1 MRLRRLEMRASK
13 YCVAILIATLTPA
26 LLFGGTISG
35 KVTYTG
41 TPVKQKP
48 IDMSKEPSCAKQHA
62 TPITNETVVT
72 GPNNALDNV
81 VVYVSSGAPDEGQ
94 VPSQPVTYD

>member
-1 MRLRRLEMRASK
+1 M
-13 YCVAILIATLTPA
+13 CPA
-26 LLFGGTISG
+26 LMFAGTISG

-62 TPITNETVVT
+62 TPVT
-72 GPNNALDNV
+72 TGD
-81 VVYVSSGAPDEGQ
+81 GCDRR
-94 VPSQPVTYD
+94 